1 MRKTILRHM
10 VLSGMLVAALF
21 VSAAPVWAAGL
32 TPEEQ
37 EHLVFMREEEK
48 LARDVYSILYETWGS
63 LVFSNIAGSE
73 QRHMDAVLRLLVKY
87 GIPDTAPPQI
97 GAFNDPKLQELY
109 RQLVRQGQTS
119 LLDAMKAGALIEEV
133 DIKDLRMAIDDTSR
147 TDLRRIYGNLERG
160 SGNHLM
166 TFVSH
171 IEAISG
177 ERYVAQFLTQD
188 EVDEILGR

>member
-1 MRKTILRHM
+1 
-10 VLSGMLVAALF
+10 
-21 VSAAPVWAAGL
+21 
-32 TPEEQ
+32 
-37 EHLVFMREEEK
+37 
-48 LARDVYSILYETWGS
+48 
-63 LVFSNIAGSE
+63 
-73 QRHMDAVLRLLVKY
+73 
-87 GIPDTAPPQI
+87 
-97 GAFNDPKLQELY
+97 
-109 RQLVRQGQTS
+109 
-119 LLDAMKAGALIEEV
+119 MKAGALIEEV

-147 TDLRRIYGNLERG
+147 TDLRRVYGNLERG